1 MKRTTRIIGV
11 VLLALAAF
19 AMLAGD
25 LMLAGAA
32 EPERAAIQTQAS
44 TDDFNSFARL
54 G

>member
-1 MKRTTRIIGV
+1 MRRTTRIIGA

-32 EPERAAIQTQAS
+32 EPRQPAADTQAS
-44 TDDFNSFARL
+44 TQDFNSFARL